1 MAESLP
7 PGAAEPMKLDPAPE
21 RTVADLVRHF
31 PVALEVGG
39 RYREVLRRVARER
52 YDWASVTRTLAAE
65 LRAMT

>member
-1 MAESLP
+1 
-7 PGAAEPMKLDPAPE
+7 
-21 RTVADLVRHF
+21 VADLVRHF